1 MSETQ
6 GSQPSVSVEPEKP
19 SGWCFVCIGGCL
31 LIVAVVVACSG
42 YIAHYLRPPSNNTET
57 VNDEL
62 GIYANH
68 KINENNH
75 NENGTICVGRPA
87 DSPAC
92 KAGAQLVACNSS
104 NMNYAFYSSP
114 KAGHCIV
121 HWVLNPGC
129 LQGSNRFSSI
139 AECEASCISKNESRC
154 LAPVYSSPCKESE
167 ITARQHSYFYSSEG
181 NCTKSSGAS
190 CLDGV
195 NRFST
200 AQMCLDRCAKGDP
213 ACRTPMINR
222 QCTYDEKQ
230 FKAYFDAERNSCFYW
245 TVACLEGQN
254 RHTSAGECTRACFSD
269 VFLLFGSAL
278 LG

>member
-42 YIAHYLRPPSNNTET
+42 YIAHYLRP
-57 VNDEL
+57 
-62 GIYANH
+62 H
-68 KINENNH
+68 
-75 NENGTICVGRPA
+75 
-87 DSPAC
+87 SPAC